1 MSSNIFEITPNA
13 LNLFSFMLGMTFA
26 SFLSWYKRTAF
37 MYVVGYFMGLA
48 FYYGAIKPVN
58 NVINTPKQSYSAPSY
73 NPADDQITVNP
84 RTHLINPRQNPTQ

>member
-1 MSSNIFEITPNA
+1 
-13 LNLFSFMLGMTFA
+13 
-26 SFLSWYKRTAF
+26 

-58 NVINTPKQSYSAPSY
+58 NIIPTQTSTPSY

>member
-1 MSSNIFEITPNA
+1 
-13 LNLFSFMLGMTFA
+13 
-26 SFLSWYKRTAF
+26 
-37 MYVVGYFMGLA
+37 MGLA

-58 NVINTPKQSYSAPSY
+58 NIIPVTSHSSTPSY

>member
-1 MSSNIFEITPNA
+1 
-13 LNLFSFMLGMTFA
+13 
-26 SFLSWYKRTAF
+26 
-37 MYVVGYFMGLA
+37 MGLA

-58 NVINTPKQSYSAPSY
+58 NVIPIPKQSYSTPSY